1 MVLLFYECFKTTKI
15 QFFLL
20 LNDFFYLCIL
30 NQKHIEMKKALVLFV
45 TVLLANLC
53 HAQDELPALVPD
65 RPGMSWG
72 AEVTPHHK
80 VIWDNGFGYE
90 KSADGAQTIKLSS
103 AMFRYGLFENMELR
117 VGSEFLLNK
126 EDGTQKPTFGIAPLA
141 IGAKI
146 KLYEGSGILPSVGV
160 LAEFR
165 SPHVG
170 TKDQLPSYLAPS
182 AYLLFEHSIGERFW
196 LCYNAGLEWDGETA
210 EPTTF
215 LALAIGCNITEGLG
229 TFIESYNYL
238 NSEGSQHMTEIG
250 FTWLVSRRVQLDLET
265 DLDLLNLGKYYSVGC
280 GVSWLIN

>member
-1 MVLLFYECFKTTKI
+1 MKKI
-15 QFFLL
+15 SFLL
-20 LNDFFYLCIL
+20 LFIFSFLLC
-30 NQKHIEMKKALVLFV
+30 F
-45 TVLLANLC
+45 
-53 HAQDELPALVPD
+53 AQDELPALVPD

-90 KSADGAQTIKLSS
+90 KSADGAQTFKLSS

-126 EDGTQKPTFGIAPLA
+126 EDGTQKPAFGIAPLA

-210 EPTTF
+210 EPMTF
-215 LALAIGCNITEGLG
+215 LALAIGCNITESLG